1 METHADG
8 RKAEKSEKGC
18 TATINNLL
26 TDRVVTQDCQ
36 RGRKNLNMASI
47 DVGKAYDSVDH
58 G

>member
-8 RKAEKSEKGC
+8 RQAEKSEKGC
-18 TATINNLL
+18 SGTIDDLL

-36 RGRKNLNMASI
+36 RSRKNLSMAWI